1 MDELDFYNGT
11 HTGQEIDAAVEK
23 ALYPRTTNPV
33 GGADDFTDSAL
44 ASVAAVTI
52 SLNQEIVQVVV
63 PINNINGS
71 TTRGWTF
78 SHIGSQPTD
87 IFIEENHVPVMVEFS
102 DPSVICGDYSITTSH
117 NYIEFNGAGCGS
129 TDMTITLA
137 KRIGSVIDKR

>member
-23 ALYPRTTNPV
+23 ALYPRTTDPV
-33 GGADDFTDSAL
+33 GSADDFTDSEL
-44 ASVAAVTI
+44 ASIAAVTI

-63 PINNINGS
+63 PMNNINGS

-78 SHIGSQPTD
+78 SHIDSQPTD

>member
-33 GGADDFTDSAL
+33 GSADDFTDSAL

-52 SLNQEIVQVVV
+52 SLNQETVQVVV
-63 PINNINGS
+63 PMNNINGS

-87 IFIEENHVPVMVEFS
+87 IYIEENHVPVMIEFS
-102 DPSVICGDYSITTSH
+102 DPSVICGDYSITVSH
-117 NYIEFNGAGCGS
+117 NYIEFTGAGCGS

>member
-23 ALYPRTTNPV
+23 ALYPRTTDPV
-33 GGADDFTDSAL
+33 GSADDFTDSEL
-44 ASVAAVTI
+44 ASIAAVTI

-63 PINNINGS
+63 PMNNINGS